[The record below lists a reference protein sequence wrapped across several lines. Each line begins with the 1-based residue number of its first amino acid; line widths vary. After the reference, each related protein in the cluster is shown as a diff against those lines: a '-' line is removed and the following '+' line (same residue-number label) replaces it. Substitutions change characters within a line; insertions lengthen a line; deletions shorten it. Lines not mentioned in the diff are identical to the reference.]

1 MRYGEPYYM
10 IELSDSFITK
20 LETMVLGFDT
30 TDAVVLSKDGVN
42 PELSQLRSSKVSWLN
57 DEELSKSLLGVALK
71 VNSLSNWNLNLYD
84 VEQPQYT
91 VYNSGDYYSWHI
103 DQDPEVPNLEKRI
116 RKLSMSLF
124 LNEPKEYS
132 GGELDLELY
141 SPDSDERSESFKLS
155 KGSAIFFPSD
165 IWHRVRPVISGVRK
179 TLVVWFGGPP
189 YT

>member
-132 GGELDLELY
+132 GGEFDVEL
-141 SPDSDERSESFKLS
+141 
-155 KGSAIFFPSD
+155 
-165 IWHRVRPVISGVRK
+165 
-179 TLVVWFGGPP
+179 
-189 YT
+189 